1 MDLASPSE
9 RLENAEIG
17 SHQFRLSWDSFA
29 RALPPTSPS
38 RVHSSLTPEFDA
50 PFDASTPLCREDTG
64 ISPRQLASTRSACSA
79 LVVSHHFD
87 GLLRVTASDV
97 LQSEPARVRCVAGG
111 LLSKTDGRSRPT
123 PEGIVRSQPAAPP
136 LRHLPKQTRGFET
149 PFPQRGHPTKN
160 LERQQPTTSL
170 DATVPSCGCRPP
182 GADPKVLP
190 RCLAH
195 FRAFIRRRLWTLLL
209 AVASSL
215 AESAS
220 SHGFLYLQCSLRR
233 PKPTGR
239 GAETPSAAE
248 ASDTLQ
254 M

>member
-1 MDLASPSE
+1 MLPSWTWPLLQSASGPLNQLA
-9 RLENAEIG
+9 LT
-17 SHQFRLSWDSFA
+17 RLSWDSFS
-29 RALPPTSPS
+29 RAPPPTAPS
-38 RVHSSLTPEFDA
+38 RVHSRPSP
-50 PFDASTPLCREDTG
+50 CEDD
-64 ISPRQLASTRSACSA
+64 PRQLASTRSACSD
-79 LVVSHHFD
+79 LVVSHHLA

-160 LERQQPTTSL
+160 LERQQPTTPL

-195 FRAFIRRRLWTLLL
+195 FRAFIRRRLWTLLF

-220 SHGFLYLQCSLRR
+220 SHGFLYLQCSLCR

>member
-9 RLENAEIG
+9 RLENAEPTLADSPLLGFVRSCPAADITVARPLQPDSG
-17 SHQFRLSWDSFA
+17 FRLAFRRFDPLVSRRHWNQPSAARFHTVCMFRPCGFSPLRRLAPRDGFECFA
-29 RALPPTSPS
+29 TRASQGSLRCRRPSLEGRPMLPLDPRRNRT
-38 RVHSSLTPEFDA
+38 LT
-50 PFDASTPLCREDTG
+50 
-64 ISPRQLASTRSACSA
+64 
-79 LVVSHHFD
+79 
-87 GLLRVTASDV
+87 
-97 LQSEPARVRCVAGG
+97 
-111 LLSKTDGRSRPT
+111 
-123 PEGIVRSQPAAPP
+123 PAAPP
-136 LRHLPKQTRGFET
+136 PHHLPKQTRGLEA

-190 RCLAH
+190 ECLAH
-195 FRAFIRRRLWTLLL
+195 SRAFIRRRLWTLPL

-220 SHGFLYLQCSLRR
+220 SHGFLFLQRSLRR

-239 GAETPSAAE
+239 GAETPSATE